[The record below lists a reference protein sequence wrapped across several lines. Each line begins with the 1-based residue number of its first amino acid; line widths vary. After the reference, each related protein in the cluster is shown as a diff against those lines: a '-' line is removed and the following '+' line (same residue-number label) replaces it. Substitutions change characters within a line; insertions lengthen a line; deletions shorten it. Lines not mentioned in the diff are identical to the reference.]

1 MNYQVSV
8 RAKTWY
14 LPMWKYHRCYGF
26 IINRAFHT
34 RKLLKW
40 DGSVVIGVY
49 IINRTLHGLLEIR
62 NFASRVEK
70 IFHSFAAL
78 TLEIFLNTRRKLR
91 ISARPCNILYVFFWF
106 SVSSK
111 DIVDFHCTVIRSVL
125 EYCSPIFHH
134 SLLDCLSERVQKR
147 ALSIIAPDKSRK
159 PTQCDCLFLSSSCSE
174 AQIKFSVCVCLICIL
189 NAFAFNCS
197 VG

>member
-1 MNYQVSV
+1 M
-8 RAKTWY
+8 
-14 LPMWKYHRCYGF
+14 F
-26 IINRAFHT
+26 IH
-34 RKLLKW
+34 
-40 DGSVVIGVY
+40 

-78 TLEIFLNTRRKLR
+78 TLEIFFNTRRKLR

-134 SLLDCLSERVQKR
+134 SLLDCLSERVQKK
-147 ALSIIAPDKSRK
+147 ALSIIAPDKSYKHCLVSFGLSTIYDRRND
-159 PTQCDCLFLSSSCSE
+159 QC
-174 AQIKFSVCVCLICIL
+174 I
-189 NAFAFNCS
+189 
-197 VG
+197 